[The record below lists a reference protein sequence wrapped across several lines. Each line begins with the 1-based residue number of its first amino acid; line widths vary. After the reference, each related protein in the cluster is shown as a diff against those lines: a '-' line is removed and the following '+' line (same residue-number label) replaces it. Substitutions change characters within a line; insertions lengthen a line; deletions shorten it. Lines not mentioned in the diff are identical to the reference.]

1 MMLQVV
7 WSLEHHHPDRW
18 RIEMPEDLSALQ
30 AQVKKLES
38 RLAICY
44 VALMFCGAALLG
56 FVIHDLHP

>member
-1 MMLQVV
+1 
-7 WSLEHHHPDRW
+7 
-18 RIEMPEDLSALQ
+18 MPEDLSALQ